1 MNNNLPFTLLLTN
14 PVTDYWA
21 NLLTEVWVASIIES
35 YYGPTKFM
43 MNASNLDFSVWP
55 NAKVVETL
63 YKDIQRPIQSLC
75 G

>member
-1 MNNNLPFTLLLTN
+1 MNNDQLKVLLTN
-14 PVTDYWA
+14 PIVDYWS
-21 NLLTEVWVASIIES
+21 NILTDMWVAAIIES

-55 NAKVVETL
+55 NAKVVDTL
-63 YKDIQRPIQSLC
+63 YKNIQCPTQSLC

>member
-63 YKDIQRPIQSLC
+63 YKDIQHPIQSLC